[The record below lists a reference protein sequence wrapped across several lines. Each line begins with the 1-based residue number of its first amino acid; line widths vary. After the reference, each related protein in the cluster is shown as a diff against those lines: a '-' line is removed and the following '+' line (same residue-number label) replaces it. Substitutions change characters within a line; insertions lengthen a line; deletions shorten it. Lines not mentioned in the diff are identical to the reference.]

1 MNLLKDNVFKL
12 YLKYFI
18 PTIGAALSSAIYI
31 LFDTIF
37 IGQGVGGDGLA
48 ALNIAIPIFGFYSG
62 TGLLI
67 GIGGSTLLSIERGRG
82 HEKRSNKIFTL
93 SIIMGSVISILYM
106 ILGLL
111 FIDKVAYFL
120 GATEYILPLVKEYLF
135 IIMIGTVSF
144 VMVNVLSPFIRADKA
159 PKTAMAAVIIGGF
172 TNIALDYIFVFPLN
186 MGMKG
191 AAIATV
197 ISSTLSLLVLSIHFI
212 GKSNTLRFE
221 DNFFRISTAE

>member
-106 ILGLL
+106 VLGLL
-111 FIDKVAYFL
+111 FIDKVAYF
-120 GATEYILPLVKEYLF
+120 
-135 IIMIGTVSF
+135 
-144 VMVNVLSPFIRADKA
+144 
-159 PKTAMAAVIIGGF
+159 
-172 TNIALDYIFVFPLN
+172 
-186 MGMKG
+186 
-191 AAIATV
+191 
-197 ISSTLSLLVLSIHFI
+197 
-212 GKSNTLRFE
+212 
-221 DNFFRISTAE
+221 

>member
-67 GIGGSTLLSIERGRG
+67 GIGEIGRA
-82 HEKRSNKIFTL
+82 H
-93 SIIMGSVISILYM
+93 V
-106 ILGLL
+106 
-111 FIDKVAYFL
+111 
-120 GATEYILPLVKEYLF
+120 
-135 IIMIGTVSF
+135 
-144 VMVNVLSPFIRADKA
+144 
-159 PKTAMAAVIIGGF
+159 
-172 TNIALDYIFVFPLN
+172 
-186 MGMKG
+186 
-191 AAIATV
+191 
-197 ISSTLSLLVLSIHFI
+197 
-212 GKSNTLRFE
+212 
-221 DNFFRISTAE
+221 

>member
-82 HEKRSNKIFTL
+82 HEKRSN
-93 SIIMGSVISILYM
+93 IL
-106 ILGLL
+106 
-111 FIDKVAYFL
+111 FWDDCRF
-120 GATEYILPLVKEYLF
+120 
-135 IIMIGTVSF
+135 
-144 VMVNVLSPFIRADKA
+144 SPHSAHSGINRPD
-159 PKTAMAAVIIGGF
+159 
-172 TNIALDYIFVFPLN
+172 
-186 MGMKG
+186 
-191 AAIATV
+191 
-197 ISSTLSLLVLSIHFI
+197 
-212 GKSNTLRFE
+212 
-221 DNFFRISTAE
+221 